1 MVPNQETTFSVEAHH
16 AGMRNAGWPKS
27 TALAIRHVRR
37 KVARA
42 ERTRSFE
49 SSELVSLRFAV
60 RTFSYAASTL
70 ILVLLVVD
78 VVDLAP
84 GLSAAGVSSAMV
96 AATLSVIGLVSGN
109 LPRSGLQMAFFV
121 AATLAVIAISL
132 LQLEEQPSQVFGF
145 HLEAMAPV
153 AVAAFARWSLRW
165 HFNWLA
171 AILAGLVVIQVA
183 RLLAGL
189 ELDTFGQLM
198 ASFVVGAIVSM
209 AVLLTL
215 RLERYRSFV
224 LLRRIAAVSQRAMNA
239 QGALSESLEQLRQSQ
254 LTLRKLEGILPVC
267 ASCGLVRTDDDSEW
281 LPLADY
287 LVRRGAVSMSHG
299 LCPDC
304 YQRAFKVG
312 FGGA

>member
-1 MVPNQETTFSVEAHH
+1 
-16 AGMRNAGWPKS
+16 MRITSWLRS
-27 TALAIRHVRR
+27 TALAIRRVRR
-37 KVARA
+37 KTARA
-42 ERTRSFE
+42 ERTTSFE

-70 ILVLLVVD
+70 ILVLLVAD
-78 VVDLAP
+78 VADLAP

-96 AATLSVIGLVSGN
+96 AATLFAIGLVSRT
-109 LPRSGLQMAFFV
+109 LPRSGSQMAFFV
-121 AATLAVIAISL
+121 SATLAVVAIAL
-132 LQLEEQPSQVFGF
+132 LQLEEQPNPVFGF

-165 HFNWLA
+165 HFSWLA
-171 AILAGLVVIQVA
+171 AILAGLVAVQVA
-183 RLLAGL
+183 RSLAGL
-189 ELDTFGQLM
+189 EPDTFGQLM
-198 ASFVVGAIVSM
+198 ASFSVGAIVSM

-224 LLRRIAAVSQRAMNA
+224 LLRRIAGVSRRAQSA

-304 YQRAFKVG
+304 YERAVKVG
-312 FGGA
+312 FGSA